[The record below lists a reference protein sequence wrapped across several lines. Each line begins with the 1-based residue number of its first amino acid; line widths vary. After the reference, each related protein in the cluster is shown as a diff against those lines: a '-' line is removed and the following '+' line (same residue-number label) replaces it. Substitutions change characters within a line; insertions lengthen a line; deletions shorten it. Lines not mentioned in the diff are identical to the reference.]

1 MWQSSWGHPWQAPL
15 VGSEFPVAGPALPLV
30 SLAWEA
36 FGLMA
41 VSGLQCLRSWLVH
54 ALVGRWRRRTLRECV
69 VTMGPCTKPPAPGL
83 GATGGGGMIAGLP
96 ACRSSPVRD
105 LERQRLT
112 ALRRGASAPPLVR
125 GGSVLVLTLSSFL
138 PPSQGASAWSRCFK
152 IRLRRDQLMGQI
164 VAFKLTGQRNFSK
177 ATV

>member
-1 MWQSSWGHPWQAPL
+1 MSWGHPWHAPL

-30 SLAWEA
+30 SLALEA

-83 GATGGGGMIAGLP
+83 GVTGGGGMIARLL
-96 ACRSSPVRD
+96 ACRSSPVHGTWNGSDRRHCAVE
-105 LERQRLT
+105 LRLRPSF
-112 ALRRGASAPPLVR
+112 A
-125 GGSVLVLTLSSFL
+125 GGRSRSLFSFPFL

-164 VAFKLTGQRNFSK
+164 VAFKLTGLRNFSK